1 MTKTSPGQLAWCLGA
16 GGEDRGSGQDGK
28 VENTKGDFVCWG
40 NEEIPF
46 VCVLAAIEAFA
57 EAFLLP
63 AAWLVSPMMM

>member
-1 MTKTSPGQLAWCLGA
+1 MK
-16 GGEDRGSGQDGK
+16 
-28 VENTKGDFVCWG
+28 NTKGGFCVCWG